1 MTEVEISSAPRA
13 TPKPP
18 DPLMK
23 AARALEGAFL
33 SEMLKSAGFG
43 EARQTFGGGA
53 GEEQFTSMLRDTQ
66 AKGLAEAGG
75 IGLAEAIYQAMTRNG
90 AGAGDGT

>member
-1 MTEVEISSAPRA
+1 MTEVGITGAVQVS
-13 TPKPP
+13 PKPP

-43 EARQTFGGGA
+43 KARDAFGGGA
-53 GEEQFTSMLRDTQ
+53 GEDQFASMLRDTQ

-75 IGLAEAIYQAMTRNG
+75 IGLAEAIYQAMVRNG
-90 AGAGDGT
+90 MGAGNGA